1 MEQIV
6 WDLLFTHNRYF
17 GYDLPCFLCSSLSK
31 QRPHRFRD
39 APEKAVTD
47 KRITLEKGGSGGSEG
62 QATVKETHSYVWDD
76 GANVTPA
83 EGPILLLMH
92 RQVELHIHSQPRIR
106 SEDPV
111 RYSVDPDR
119 TLKSMLRR
127 FRGSKIEGGLN
138 PKRSFWKSPK
148 SLIDLRTLPLPSIQ
162 FSERSHC

>member
-1 MEQIV
+1 M
-6 WDLLFTHNRYF
+6 
-17 GYDLPCFLCSSLSK
+17 
-31 QRPHRFRD
+31 
-39 APEKAVTD
+39 
-47 KRITLEKGGSGGSEG
+47 
-62 QATVKETHSYVWDD
+62 KETHSYVWDD

-111 RYSVDPDR
+111 RYSLDPDR

-148 SLIDLRTLPLPSIQ
+148 SLIDLRTLPLPSIV
-162 FSERSHC
+162 FRTKPLLKKKKKEKVVRSSQMCTFTLLLCVTHTLCCVSLTHSLLNLNLFAMTRMCCCPLLSHI